1 MITNNVLREASQDFS
16 RHVYNDKIEKA
27 ERDISELA
35 IQLVRKYLPEELV
48 KAVEKYPQLLVSTD
62 SISFSNNRNKVQ
74 AKIEG
79 VVYPRLEEIRIN
91 SEDFQS
97 LYNLIILHRKLK
109 ADRERME
116 TVVYT
121 ILKTLQTYNLIIAH
135 FPEIKPY
142 LTPRVIPTENV
153 TYHSNKDNMVSKIT
167 PILNSIR
174 EDIQR

>member
-1 MITNNVLREASQDFS
+1 MITNSVLREASQDFS
-16 RHVYNDKIEKA
+16 RHIYNGKIEKV

-48 KAVEKYPQLLVSTD
+48 KAVEKYPQLLVLTD
-62 SISFSNNRNKVQ
+62 SVSFSNNRNKVQ

-97 LYNLIILHRKLK
+97 LYNLITLHRKLK

-116 TVVYT
+116 TEVYT

-142 LTPRVIPTENV
+142 LTPRVIITENV